1 MFSDGSKEIEFV
13 GYNFIIFLI
22 LEDDK
27 FNVFKCSFWII
38 FVLKFNNGLFVRINI
53 LILVC
58 LRYLNMFF
66 ILKFNL
72 LELRVNFLKIGVMFI
87 NEFCK
92 ILEMSVG
99 LCDICNF
106 FKFWNDWNRFICK
119 NCICIF
125 CNVNVVSGRWF
136 NGNKLLIDMFW
147 CL

>member
-1 MFSDGSKEIEFV
+1 M
-13 GYNFIIFLI
+13 
-22 LEDDK
+22 
-27 FNVFKCSFWII
+27 
-38 FVLKFNNGLFVRINI
+38 LKFNNGLFVRINI

-58 LRYLNMFF
+58 LRYLNMFL

-106 FKFWNDWNRFICK
+106 FKF
-119 NCICIF
+119 
-125 CNVNVVSGRWF
+125 
-136 NGNKLLIDMFW
+136 
-147 CL
+147 